1 MSERI
6 QKVLA
11 RAGYGSRRQIETLIK
26 EGKVSVNE
34 TVAKLGDQ
42 VAMGDNMRLDGT
54 AVSAKRL
61 WQQPQQVLLYNK
73 PVGEVCTRRDPEG
86 RRTIFESLP
95 TPEEGRWV
103 SVGRLDIN
111 TSGLIILTTDGELAN
126 RLMHPSNEMDR
137 EYAVRVL
144 GAVSSEVM
152 QTLRDGVELE
162 DGKAKFNDI
171 QESGGEG
178 ANHWYHV
185 VIQEGR
191 NREVRRL
198 WESQGVQVSRLMRV
212 RYGPIIIPSQLK
224 MGRWMMLGGQD
235 LAALYEE
242 VDLVPKVEAPVGRA
256 QREKKA
262 RPIRANTTTRP
273 ARQKRESANNK
284 PKLEST
290 NTKVKTA
297 RQKTDSTKKKPKNSP
312 RIRGY

>member
-1 MSERI
+1 MAERI

-11 RAGYGSRRQIETLIK
+11 RAGYGSRRQLEALIK
-26 EGKVSVNE
+26 EGKVTVNGE
-34 TVAKLGDQ
+34 VAKLGDQ
-42 VAMGDNMRLDGT
+42 VAVGDTMRLDGKPL
-54 AVSAKRL
+54 SAKRL

-73 PVGEVCTRRDPEG
+73 PVGEVCTRKDPEG
-86 RRTIFESLP
+86 RRTIFQSLP

-137 EYAVRVL
+137 EYAVRIL
-144 GAVSSEVM
+144 GAVSPEIM
-152 QTLRDGVELE
+152 QNLRDGVELD

-171 QESGGEG
+171 QEAGGEG

-224 MGRWMMLGGQD
+224 MGRWMMLEGGD

-242 VDLVPKVEAPVGRA
+242 VDLQAKASAPGGRA
-256 QREKKA
+256 QRDKKL
-262 RPIRANTTTRP
+262 RPVKASTN
-273 ARQKRESANNK
+273 KRSRTQDNDVTNK
-284 PKLEST
+284 PK
-290 NTKVKTA
+290 
-297 RQKTDSTKKKPKNSP
+297 RSP
-312 RIRGY
+312 RIRGH

>member
-11 RAGYGSRRQIETLIK
+11 RAGYGSRRQIESLIK
-26 EGKVSVNE
+26 EGKVIVNGE
-34 TVAKLGDQ
+34 VAKLGDQ
-42 VAMGDNMRLDGT
+42 VNVGDTMKLDGSPL
-54 AVSAKRL
+54 SAKRL

-73 PVGEVCTRRDPEG
+73 KVGEVCTRKDPEG
-86 RRTIFESLP
+86 RRTIFQSLP

-144 GAVSSEVM
+144 GEVTPEIM
-152 QTLRDGVELE
+152 QNLREGVELD
-162 DGKAKFNDI
+162 DGKAKFADI
-171 QESGGEG
+171 QEAGGEG

-224 MGRWMMLGGQD
+224 MGRWMMLQGQD

-242 VDLVPKVEAPVGRA
+242 VDLVANESSISGTPGRA
-256 QREKKA
+256 QREKKL
-262 RPIRANTTTRP
+262 RPLKKSTPKSRAKKSEVRTKT
-273 ARQKRESANNK
+273 KR
-284 PKLEST
+284 
-290 NTKVKTA
+290 
-297 RQKTDSTKKKPKNSP
+297 SP
-312 RIRGY
+312 RIRGH